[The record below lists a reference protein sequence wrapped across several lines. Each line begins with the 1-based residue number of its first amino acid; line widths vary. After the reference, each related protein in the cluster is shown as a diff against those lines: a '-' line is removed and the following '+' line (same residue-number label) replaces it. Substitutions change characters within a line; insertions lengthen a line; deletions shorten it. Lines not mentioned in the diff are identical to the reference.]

1 MKLYLDLETNLKHDT
16 IWCAAYA
23 VDDQPPQ
30 VTRDPQ
36 EVKSLIEHASQVVNH
51 NIIGFDAPVLERVW
65 GIKVPFKKM
74 KDTLVISRLLDPSI
88 DGGHSLDAWGKRL
101 GIPKGDFRDYDAGY
115 SEEMA
120 EYAKQDIVV
129 NRALEAGLD
138 DTTLTLDFKEESVEL
153 EHQVAYIIRRQ
164 ESQGVFFDYLG
175 ALELQATVLGR
186 MELIEQELR
195 SVFPPIVTERV
206 SEKTGKRLKDDVE
219 VFNIGSRQQIA
230 KRLETL
236 GAKFPDET
244 PGGSPKVDETVLAGI
259 DLPEAKMIA
268 EYLTLQK
275 RQGLLAGWIGAC
287 TSAGRIHGRVL
298 TNGAVTGRMTH
309 LKPNMAQVPSS
320 GSYLGTEC
328 RSLFI
333 PPPGKVFIGIDASA
347 LELCMLAHYMQDKDF
362 TASVVSGVKEDG
374 TDVHTRNMVAAKLET
389 RDQAKTFIYAFL
401 YGAGPGKIGQ
411 IVGGGPKEGQKLI
424 SSFLES
430 LPSLQRLKTTVE
442 KLTTSHGMLRS
453 LDGRKLHIRSA
464 HAALNT
470 LLQGAGAVA
479 MKKALVI
486 FYNNILTAKLDAK
499 FVLNVHDEWQ
509 LEAAP
514 EHAQEVCRLGL
525 EAIKEAGE
533 ALGLRCPLSGEAKVG
548 KSWAETH

>member
-36 EVKSLIEHASQVVNH
+36 EVRGLVEQASQVVNH
-51 NIIGFDAPVLERVW
+51 NIVGFDAPVLEKVW

-74 KDTLVISRLLDPSI
+74 RDTLVISRLLDPSI

-129 NRALEAGLD
+129 NRALAAELD
-138 DTTLTLDFKEESVEL
+138 AKTLLLDFKEEAVEL

-186 MELIEQELR
+186 MEVIEQELR
-195 SVFPPIVTERV
+195 SVFPPIITERI

-236 GAKFPDET
+236 GAKFPEET
-244 PGGSPKVDETVLAGI
+244 PGGSPKVDEKVLAGI

-275 RQGLLAGWIGAC
+275 RQGLLAGWIGSC

-328 RSLFI
+328 RALFI

-442 KLTTSHGMLRS
+442 KLTTSQGMLRS

-486 FYNNILTAKLDAK
+486 FYNKILTAKLDAK

-533 ALGLRCPLSGEAKVG
+533 VLGLRCPLSGEAKVG